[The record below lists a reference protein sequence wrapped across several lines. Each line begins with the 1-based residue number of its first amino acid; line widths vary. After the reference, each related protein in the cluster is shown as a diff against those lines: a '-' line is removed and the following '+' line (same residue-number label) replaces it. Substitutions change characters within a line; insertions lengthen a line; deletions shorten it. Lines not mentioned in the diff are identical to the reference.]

1 VDNLEKYITDNKA
14 AFDDLK
20 APPSVWKGIERK
32 LEPKVHHIWKW
43 SAMAASAL
51 LLVAV
56 GYIFGMRSSA
66 TDTIAGWEQFEKAE
80 EFYQSRIN
88 VRLDKINALPVSDE
102 VMADIKV
109 LDEVYQQL
117 REELL
122 RDPNADAHVLLAT
135 MIKHQKQKL
144 EVLDKILDRVNQ
156 HEPSETNTNHEM

>member
-1 VDNLEKYITDNKA
+1 VDNLEKYIRNNKD

-20 APPSVWKGIERK
+20 APSKAWRGIERRM
-32 LEPKVHHIWKW
+32 EPKVHHLWKW
-43 SAMAASAL
+43 SAVAASAL

-56 GYIFGMRSSA
+56 GYILGMKA
-66 TDTIAGWEQFEKAE
+66 NPTDTIAGWDQFEKAE

-88 VRLDKINALPVSDE
+88 VKLDKIKALPVSDD

-122 RDPNADAHVLLAT
+122 QDPNADANVLLAT